1 MSTSTRRNGR
11 SDLDEIFR
19 DHYAGVLAWLIR
31 VTGDF
36 GVAEEA
42 LQEAC
47 MVAVRQ
53 WPRDGLPNNPAGW
66 LAVVARN
73 RALDAIRGDRSRA
86 AREQAVNS
94 SSKSYSDDFEVED
107 ERLRLIFTC
116 CHPALSLDVRVALTL
131 RTVGGLST
139 PDIARAFL
147 VPEATLAQRL
157 VRAKRKIR
165 AARIPYEV
173 PTPDRL
179 AERLDGVLAVL
190 YLIFNEGYAAS
201 SGSTLVRSDL
211 CDEALRLTRMLSTLM
226 PAESEVRALFA
237 LMLLTNSRRPA
248 RVDEHGEPILLGD
261 QDRGGWDETAIR
273 LGLAELDQA
282 ARHAEPGRYFIQA
295 AIAAEHALAVDAE
308 ATNWAR
314 IARLYRT
321 LMRIA
326 PSPVIELNRL
336 VAIAMAEGP
345 ELAYAGLA
353 PLAEPLEHYAYFHAT
368 RAELLRR
375 LGQRAEAIDAFSRAI
390 ELEQNEVQR
399 ASLQRA
405 ITALRASADTD
416 RSQPHR
422 RSNRGVS

>member
-1 MSTSTRRNGR
+1 VSTSTRRTGG
-11 SDLDEIFR
+11 SDLDEVFR
-19 DHYAGVLAWLIR
+19 EHHARVLAWLIR

-42 LQEAC
+42 LQDAF

-53 WPRDGLPNNPAGW
+53 WPRDGWPVNPAGW

-86 AREQAVNS
+86 AREQAVNAFS
-94 SSKSYSDDFEVED
+94 EPYTDDFEIED
-107 ERLRLIFTC
+107 ERLRLVFTC
-116 CHPALSLDVRVALTL
+116 CHPALSLDARVALTL

-139 PDIARAFL
+139 PEIARAFL
-147 VPEATLAQRL
+147 IEEATLAQRL

-173 PTPDRL
+173 PPPDRL

-190 YLIFNEGYAAS
+190 YLIFNEGYTAS
-201 SGSTLVRSDL
+201 AGITLVRADL
-211 CDEALRLTRMLSTLM
+211 CDEALRLARMLSLLM

-237 LMLLTNSRRPA
+237 LMLLSNSRRHA
-248 RVDEHGEPILLGD
+248 RVDERGEAVLLGD
-261 QDRGGWDETAIR
+261 QDRGGWDESAIR

-282 ARHAEPGRYFIQA
+282 ARHGEPGRYFIQA
-295 AIAAEHALAVDAE
+295 AIAAEHALALDPE

-314 IARLYRT
+314 VARLYRT

-336 VAIAMAEGP
+336 VAVAMAEGP
-345 ELAYAGLA
+345 DVAYAGLA
-353 PLAEPLEHYAYFHAT
+353 PLAEPLDQYGYFHAT
-368 RAELLRR
+368 RGELLRR
-375 LGQRAEAIDAFSRAI
+375 LDRREEAIDAYERAL
-390 ELEQNEVQR
+390 ELERNEVRR
-399 ASLQRA
+399 ASLHRA
-405 ITALRASADTD
+405 IADLRAS
-416 RSQPHR
+416 
-422 RSNRGVS
+422 NRG

>member
-1 MSTSTRRNGR
+1 MSTSTGR
-11 SDLDEIFR
+11 TPQSDLDAIFR
-19 DHYAGVLAWLIR
+19 DHYAHVLAWLIR
-31 VTGDF
+31 VSGDF
-36 GVAEEA
+36 AVAEEA
-42 LQEAC
+42 LQEAF

-53 WPRDGLPNNPAGW
+53 WPRDGLPANPAGW

-73 RALDAIRGDRSRA
+73 RALDAIRSDRSRA
-86 AREQAVNS
+86 AREHALS
-94 SSKSYSDDFEVED
+94 SVARYTEDFEIED

-116 CHPALSLDVRVALTL
+116 CHPALSLDARVALTL

-139 PDIARAFL
+139 PEIARAFL
-147 VPEATLAQRL
+147 LPEATLAQRL

-173 PTPDRL
+173 PPPDRL

-211 CDEALRLTRMLSTLM
+211 CDEALRLARMLTLLM

-237 LMLLTNSRRPA
+237 LMLLTNARRPS
-248 RVDEHGEPILLGD
+248 RVDEHGQPILLGD
-261 QDRGGWDETAIR
+261 QDRSGWDETAIG
-273 LGLAELDQA
+273 LGLTELEQA

-295 AIAAEHALAVDAE
+295 AIAAEHALAVDAD

-336 VAIAMAEGP
+336 VALAMAEGP

-353 PLAEPLEHYAYFHAT
+353 PLAEPLELYAYFHAT
-368 RAELLRR
+368 RGELLRR
-375 LGQRAEAIDAFSRAI
+375 LGRRAEAIDAFGRAI
-390 ELEQNEVQR
+390 ELEHNEVQR
-399 ASLQRA
+399 ASLQRT
-405 ITALRASADTD
+405 ITELRASVNADD
-416 RSQPHR
+416 
-422 RSNRGVS
+422 

>member
-1 MSTSTRRNGR
+1 VSTSTRRTSG

-19 DHYAGVLAWLIR
+19 EHHARVLAWLIG

-42 LQEAC
+42 LQEAF

-53 WPRDGLPNNPAGW
+53 WPRDGWPVNPAGW

-86 AREQAVNS
+86 AREQTVNS
-94 SSKSYSDDFEVED
+94 FSERYTDDFEIED

-116 CHPALSLDVRVALTL
+116 CHPALSLDARVALTL

-139 PDIARAFL
+139 PEIARAFL
-147 VPEATLAQRL
+147 VEEATLAQRL

-173 PTPDRL
+173 PPPDRL

-201 SGSTLVRSDL
+201 GGSTLVRSDL
-211 CDEALRLTRMLSTLM
+211 CDEALRLARMLTLLM

-237 LMLLTNSRRPA
+237 LMLLSNSRRHA
-248 RVDEHGEPILLGD
+248 RVDERGEAVLLGD
-261 QDRGGWDETAIR
+261 QDRGGWDESAIR

-282 ARHAEPGRYFIQA
+282 ARHGEPGRYFIEA
-295 AIAAEHALAVDAE
+295 AIAAEHVLALEAD

-314 IARLYRT
+314 VARLYRT

-336 VAIAMAEGP
+336 VAVAMAEGP

-353 PLAEPLEHYAYFHAT
+353 PLAEPLEQYGYFHAT
-368 RAELLRR
+368 RGELLRR
-375 LGQRAEAIDAFSRAI
+375 LDRRDEAIDAYERAL
-390 ELEQNEVQR
+390 ELEHNEVRR

-405 ITALRASADTD
+405 IADLRASGPD
-416 RSQPHR
+416 
-422 RSNRGVS
+422 

>member
-1 MSTSTRRNGR
+1 VSTSTRRTGG

-19 DHYAGVLAWLIR
+19 EHHARVLAWLIG

-42 LQEAC
+42 LQEAF

-53 WPRDGLPNNPAGW
+53 WPRDGWPVNPAGW

-73 RALDAIRGDRSRA
+73 RALDASRGDRSRV
-86 AREQAVNS
+86 AREQTVNS
-94 SSKSYSDDFEVED
+94 FSERYTDDFEIED

-116 CHPALSLDVRVALTL
+116 CHPALSLDARVALTL

-139 PDIARAFL
+139 PEIARAFL
-147 VPEATLAQRL
+147 VEEATLAQRL

-173 PTPDRL
+173 PPSDRL

-190 YLIFNEGYAAS
+190 YLIFNEGYTAS
-201 SGSTLVRSDL
+201 GGSTLVRSDL
-211 CDEALRLTRMLSTLM
+211 CDEALRLARMLTLLM

-237 LMLLTNSRRPA
+237 LMLLSNSRRDA
-248 RVDEHGEPILLGD
+248 RVDERGEAVLLGD
-261 QDRGGWDETAIR
+261 QDRGGWDESAIR

-282 ARHAEPGRYFIQA
+282 ARHGEPGRYFIQA
-295 AIAAEHALAVDAE
+295 AIAAEHALALEAE

-314 IARLYRT
+314 VARLYRT

-336 VAIAMAEGP
+336 VAVAMAEGP

-353 PLAEPLEHYAYFHAT
+353 PLAEPLEQYGYFHAT
-368 RAELLRR
+368 RGELLRR
-375 LGQRAEAIDAFSRAI
+375 LDRREEAIDAYERAL
-390 ELEQNEVQR
+390 ELEHNEVRR

-405 ITALRASADTD
+405 IAELRSSADA
-416 RSQPHR
+416 
-422 RSNRGVS
+422 

>member
-1 MSTSTRRNGR
+1 VSTSTNRTGR

-19 DHYAGVLAWLIR
+19 QHHARVLAWLIR

-42 LQEAC
+42 LQEAF
-47 MVAVRQ
+47 MVALRR
-53 WPRDGLPNNPAGW
+53 WPLEGVPNNPGGW

-73 RALDAIRGDRSRA
+73 RALDGIRRDRSRA
-86 AREQAVNS
+86 DREEAVGS
-94 SSKSYSDDFEVED
+94 LAGGCDDDYEIED

-116 CHPALSLDVRVALTL
+116 CHPALSLEARVALTL

-139 PDIARAFL
+139 PEIARAFL
-147 VPEATLAQRL
+147 LGEATLAQRL

-173 PTPDRL
+173 PPPDRL

-190 YLIFNEGYAAS
+190 YLIFNEGYTAS
-201 SGSTLVRSDL
+201 SGSALVRGDL
-211 CDEALRLTRMLSTLM
+211 CDEALRVTRMLSVLM

-237 LMLLTNSRRPA
+237 LMLLTNSRRHA
-248 RVDEHGEPILLGD
+248 RVDERGEPVLLGD
-261 QDRGGWDETAIR
+261 QDRSGWDESAIR
-273 LGLAELDQA
+273 LGLAELEQA

-295 AIAAEHALAVDAE
+295 AIAAEHALAVDAD

-336 VAIAMAEGP
+336 VAVSMAEGP
-345 ELAYAGLA
+345 ELAYAGLT
-353 PLAEPLEHYAYFHAT
+353 PLAEPLDQYAYFHAT
-368 RAELLRR
+368 RGELLRR
-375 LGQRAEAIDAFSRAI
+375 LGRGAEAIDAYERAI
-390 ELEQNEVQR
+390 ELELNDVRR
-399 ASLQRA
+399 ASLHRA
-405 ITALRASADTD
+405 IAELRAGHD
-416 RSQPHR
+416 
-422 RSNRGVS
+422 G

>member
-1 MSTSTRRNGR
+1 VSTSTRRTGG

-19 DHYAGVLAWLIR
+19 EHHARVLAWLIG

-42 LQEAC
+42 LQEAF

-53 WPRDGLPNNPAGW
+53 WPRDGWPVNPAGW

-73 RALDAIRGDRSRA
+73 RALDAIRGDRSRV
-86 AREQAVNS
+86 AREQTVNS
-94 SSKSYSDDFEVED
+94 FSERYTDDFEIED

-116 CHPALSLDVRVALTL
+116 CHPALSLDARVALTL

-139 PDIARAFL
+139 PEIARAFL
-147 VPEATLAQRL
+147 VEEATLAQRL

-173 PTPDRL
+173 PPSDRL

-190 YLIFNEGYAAS
+190 YLIFNEGYTAS
-201 SGSTLVRSDL
+201 GGSTLVRSDL
-211 CDEALRLTRMLSTLM
+211 CDEALRLARMLTLLM

-237 LMLLTNSRRPA
+237 LMLLSNSRRDA
-248 RVDEHGEPILLGD
+248 RVDERGEAVLLGD
-261 QDRGGWDETAIR
+261 QDRGGWDESAIR

-282 ARHAEPGRYFIQA
+282 ARHGEPGRYFIQA
-295 AIAAEHALAVDAE
+295 AIAAEHALALEAE

-314 IARLYRT
+314 VARLYRT

-336 VAIAMAEGP
+336 VAVAMAEGP

-353 PLAEPLEHYAYFHAT
+353 PLAEPLEQYGYFHAT
-368 RAELLRR
+368 RGELLRR
-375 LGQRAEAIDAFSRAI
+375 LDRREEAIDAYERAL
-390 ELEQNEVQR
+390 ELEHNEVRR

-405 ITALRASADTD
+405 IADLQASD
-416 RSQPHR
+416 RD
-422 RSNRGVS
+422 

>member
-1 MSTSTRRNGR
+1 VSTSTGRAGR
-11 SDLDEIFR
+11 SDLDAIFR
-19 DHYAGVLAWLIR
+19 EHYARVLAWLIR

-42 LQEAC
+42 LQEAF

-94 SSKSYSDDFEVED
+94 FSRRYRDDFEIED

-116 CHPALSLDVRVALTL
+116 CHPALAPDARVALTL

-139 PDIARAFL
+139 PEIARAFL

-173 PTPDRL
+173 PPPDRL

-211 CDEALRLTRMLSTLM
+211 CDEALRLARMLSLLM

-237 LMLLTNSRRPA
+237 LMLLTNARRDSRI
-248 RVDEHGEPILLGD
+248 DEHGQPILLGD
-261 QDRGGWDETAIR
+261 QDRGGWDESAIR
-273 LGLAELDQA
+273 LGLAELEQA
-282 ARHAEPGRYFIQA
+282 ARHAEPSRYFIQA
-295 AIAAEHALAVDAE
+295 AIAAEHVLAVHAD

-336 VAIAMAEGP
+336 VAVAMAEGP

-353 PLAEPLEHYAYFHAT
+353 PLAEPLDQYAYFHAT
-368 RAELLRR
+368 RGELLRR
-375 LGQRAEAIDAFSRAI
+375 LGRRAEAIDAYGRAI
-390 ELEQNEVQR
+390 ELEHNEVQR
-399 ASLQRA
+399 ASLRR
-405 ITALRASADTD
+405 TVTELRASADTD
-416 RSQPHR
+416 DR
-422 RSNRGVS
+422 V

>member
-1 MSTSTRRNGR
+1 MSTPTRRTGR

-19 DHYAGVLAWLIR
+19 EHHARVLAWLIR

-42 LQEAC
+42 LQEAY

-53 WPRDGLPNNPAGW
+53 WPRDGWPVNPAGW

-73 RALDAIRGDRSRA
+73 RALDAIRGDRSRV
-86 AREQAVNS
+86 ARELAVNS
-94 SSKSYSDDFEVED
+94 LSDRYTDDFEIED
-107 ERLRLIFTC
+107 ERLRLVFTC
-116 CHPALSLDVRVALTL
+116 CHPALSLDARVALTL

-139 PDIARAFL
+139 PEIARAFL
-147 VPEATLAQRL
+147 VEEATLAQRL

-173 PTPDRL
+173 PPPDRL

-201 SGSTLVRSDL
+201 GGTTLVRSDL
-211 CDEALRLTRMLSTLM
+211 CDEALRLARMLSLLM
-226 PAESEVRALFA
+226 PAESEVHALYA
-237 LMLLTNSRRPA
+237 LMLLSNSRRHA
-248 RVDEHGEPILLGD
+248 RVDEHGQAVLLGE
-261 QDRGGWDETAIR
+261 QDRGGWDESAIR

-282 ARHAEPGRYFIQA
+282 ARHGEPGRYFIQA
-295 AIAAEHALAVDAE
+295 AIAAEHALALDAE

-314 IARLYRT
+314 VARLYRT

-336 VAIAMAEGP
+336 VAVAMAEGP
-345 ELAYAGLA
+345 ERAYAGLA
-353 PLAEPLEHYAYFHAT
+353 PLAEPLEQYGYFHAT
-368 RAELLRR
+368 RGELLRR
-375 LGQRAEAIDAFSRAI
+375 LDRREEAIDAYERAL
-390 ELEQNEVQR
+390 ELERNEVRR
-399 ASLQRA
+399 ASLERA
-405 ITALRASADTD
+405 IADLRAGAHD
-416 RSQPHR
+416 
-422 RSNRGVS
+422 

>member
-1 MSTSTRRNGR
+1 
-11 SDLDEIFR
+11 
-19 DHYAGVLAWLIR
+19 VLAWLIG

-42 LQEAC
+42 LQEAF
-47 MVAVRQ
+47 MVALRQ

-86 AREQAVNS
+86 SREQTVTSFANR
-94 SSKSYSDDFEVED
+94 YGDDFEIED

-116 CHPALSLDVRVALTL
+116 CHPALGLDARVALTL

-139 PDIARAFL
+139 PEIARAFL

-165 AARIPYEV
+165 AAQIPYEV
-173 PTPDRL
+173 PPPERL

-201 SGSTLVRSDL
+201 SGRTLVRSYL
-211 CDEALRLTRMLSTLM
+211 CDESLRLARMLSLLM

-237 LMLLTNSRRPA
+237 LMLLSNSRRHS
-248 RVDEHGEPILLGD
+248 RVDGHGLPVLLGH
-261 QDRGGWDETAIR
+261 QDRSGWDESAIR
-273 LGLAELDQA
+273 LGLAELEQA
-282 ARHAEPGRYFIQA
+282 ARHGEPGRYFLQA
-295 AIAAEHALAVDAE
+295 AIAAEHALAVDAD

-314 IARLYRT
+314 VARLYRT
-321 LMRIA
+321 LMRVA

-336 VAIAMAEGP
+336 VAVAMAEGP
-345 ELAYAGLA
+345 EPAYAGLA
-353 PLAEPLEHYAYFHAT
+353 PLAEPLEQYTYFHAT
-368 RAELLRR
+368 RGELLRR
-375 LGQRAEAIDAFSRAI
+375 LGRREEAIDAYGRAL
-390 ELEQNEVQR
+390 ELEHNEARR
-399 ASLQRA
+399 ASLQRM
-405 ITALRASADTD
+405 IIELRAES
-416 RSQPHR
+416 
-422 RSNRGVS
+422 